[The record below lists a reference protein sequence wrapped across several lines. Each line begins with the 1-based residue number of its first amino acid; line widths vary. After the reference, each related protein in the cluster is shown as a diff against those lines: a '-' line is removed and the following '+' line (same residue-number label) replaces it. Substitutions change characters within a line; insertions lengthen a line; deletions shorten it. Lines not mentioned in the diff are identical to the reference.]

1 MAFHMWFLMVFGS
14 IRAAM
19 PRFHGPTELLGG
31 ALPEGEL
38 IELDVVV
45 GEEFREAGAP
55 GFA

>member
-1 MAFHMWFLMVFGS
+1 MVFGS